1 MVAAMARRVVVAVVL
16 ALFLALAAA
25 PAQGATA
32 QGATAQTPWATVNVC
47 DTKAHPNTIGIRALI
62 PGAKRKRVRLFM
74 RFRVQWKDRTDG
86 LWHNLIDQGDSGF
99 VGFGRSKKGLGRE
112 GGRLFPFKEPRKPL
126 RLRGR
131 VDFEWR
137 IGKHVVKRDSELTEK
152 GHRSGAGS
160 DPKGYSAA
168 TCLLR

>member
-1 MVAAMARRVVVAVVL
+1 MARLALVLLVGALAVPATASAAMPEV
-16 ALFLALAAA
+16 
-25 PAQGATA
+25 
-32 QGATAQTPWATVNVC
+32 WATVNVC
-47 DTKAHPNTIGIRALI
+47 DTAKHPNAIGIRASM
-62 PGAKRKRVRLFM
+62 PGAKRKTVRLYM
-74 RFRVQWKDRTDG
+74 RFRVQWKDPTDG

-99 VGFGRSKKGLGRE
+99 ISVGRPKDGARRQ
-112 GGRLFPFKEPRKPL
+112 GGFLFPFEAPAKPL

-137 IGKHVVKRDSELTEK
+137 IGKRVVRADRALTEK

>member
-1 MVAAMARRVVVAVVL
+1 MARLAAVF
-16 ALFLALAAA
+16 ALFLVLAGS
-25 PAQGATA
+25 AQAATA
-32 QGATAQTPWATVNVC
+32 QKPWATVNVC
-47 DTKAHPNTIGIRALI
+47 DTKAHPNTVGIRALI
-62 PGAKRKRVRLFM
+62 PGAQREQVRLYM
-74 RFRVQWKDRTDG
+74 RFRVQWRDAADG

-99 VGFGRSKKGLGRE
+99 IAFGRSKNGLGRE
-112 GGRLFPFKEPRKPL
+112 GGRLFPFKAPAKPL

-137 IGKHVVKRDSELTEK
+137 IGQRVVKRDTALTAK

>member
-1 MVAAMARRVVVAVVL
+1 MVAEMARL
-16 ALFLALAAA
+16 ALVLLVGALAV
-25 PAQGATA
+25 PATA
-32 QGATAQTPWATVNVC
+32 SAAVPEVWATVNVC
-47 DTKAHPNTIGIRALI
+47 DTAKHPNAIGIRASM
-62 PGAKRKRVRLFM
+62 PGAKRRTVRLYM
-74 RFRVQWKDRTDG
+74 RFRVQWKDPTDG
-86 LWHNLIDQGDSGF
+86 LWHNLIDQGGDTGF
-99 VGFGRSKKGLGRE
+99 VSVGRPKDGARRQSGY
-112 GGRLFPFKEPRKPL
+112 LFPGFDLPPGRKSV

-137 IGKHVVKRDSELTEK
+137 IGKRVVRADRALTEK

>member
-1 MVAAMARRVVVAVVL
+1 MVAAMARVTLVL
-16 ALFLALAAA
+16 ALFLALAGAA
-25 PAQGATA
+25 SAQAATA
-32 QGATAQTPWATVNVC
+32 EKPWATVNVC

-62 PGAKRKRVRLFM
+62 PGAQRKQVRLFM
-74 RFRVQWKDRTDG
+74 RFRVQWKDRSDG

-112 GGRLFPFKEPRKPL
+112 GGRLFPFKAPGKPL

-137 IGKHVVKRDSELTEK
+137 IGERVVKRDVALTEK

-168 TCLLR
+168 TCLLK